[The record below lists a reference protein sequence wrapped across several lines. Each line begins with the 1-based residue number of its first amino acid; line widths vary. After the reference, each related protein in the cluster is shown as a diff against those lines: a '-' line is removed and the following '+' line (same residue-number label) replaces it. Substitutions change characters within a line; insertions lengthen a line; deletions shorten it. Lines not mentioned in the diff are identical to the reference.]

1 MMRGIGNDRA
11 GRGARR
17 ALEIARLIGVWA
29 AAASAALAAAGCGP
43 EEAASARLDREIVI
57 DGSCEDFDGAML
69 HWKDVP
75 VSIGLLNDD
84 EYLYVCLVTDDYA
97 LARRAMAAGLTARFA
112 PADEKDRALEIS
124 YPAPRAPDGEGA
136 RPDFGPGECPGSEV
150 REPPERAGGALDS
163 LLAARLEEIE
173 VRGPGDRETRRL
185 RVSDL
190 PDLPI
195 RVSGGLNSFVYEV
208 RVPLVKSE
216 RHPEAIGVPSGDPFL
231 LTIETREIERPAGGG
246 RPGRPGDSD
255 GPDGF
260 PGGGGPGEGGGGW
273 PGGGRG
279 GWPGGG
285 GGFGGGPGGGPPGGG
300 AGPGS
305 ADLSF
310 ELRVLLAG
318 PPVE

>member
-1 MMRGIGNDRA
+1 MMCGIGNDRA
-11 GRGARR
+11 ARGARR
-17 ALEIARLIGVWA
+17 AIEIARLIGVWA

-57 DGSCEDFDGAML
+57 DGSSEDFDGAML

-84 EYLYVCLVTDDYA
+84 EYLYLCLVTDDYA

-112 PADEKDRALEIS
+112 PEGEKDRALEIS
-124 YPAPRAPDGEGA
+124 YPAPRATAGERA
-136 RPDFGPGECPGSEV
+136 RPDRSRDERPEQES
-150 REPPERAGGALDS
+150 RERPAGADGALDS
-163 LLAARLEEIE
+163 LHAARLEEIE
-173 VRGPGDRETRRL
+173 IRGPGEREARRL

-190 PDLPI
+190 PDLSI
-195 RVSGGLNSFVYEV
+195 RVSGGLDSFIYEV

-216 RHPEAIGVPSGDPFL
+216 RHPDAIGVPSGDPFL
-231 LTIETREIERPAGGG
+231 LTIETRELERPPGGG
-246 RPGRPGDSD
+246 RPGRPGGSD
-255 GPDGF
+255 GSEGF

-279 GWPGGG
+279 GG
-285 GGFGGGPGGGPPGGG
+285 GGFGGGSGGGPPGGG
-300 AGPGS
+300 GGPGS